1 MFYNKWIWIN
11 RFITSIFRHHTDK
24 SGMWKNYKCFGWVIV
39 KSLTQNHSSPVLI
52 PNRFVVVNVFEKDTP
67 FEMKITSDWD
77 EDYFLWM
84 KSWSWMVAWLKRVFS
99 VSEYGS
105 VQIILHK
112 VKWKR
117 FIHVMAYAANANFTT
132 YSSDF
137 IWLYGTYP
145 EIAQTVIEEA
155 KVTCGNMHVIQR

>member
-112 VKWKR
+112 LKWKR
-117 FIHVMAYAANANFTT
+117 FIHVMAYAANPNFTT
-132 YSSDF
+132 FYYSK
-137 IWLYGTYP
+137 LLLP
-145 EIAQTVIEEA
+145 R
-155 KVTCGNMHVIQR
+155 IQFLFKFWAISILSN

>member
-105 VQIILHK
+105 VQIISWSTHHK
-112 VKWKR
+112 YQLG
-117 FIHVMAYAANANFTT
+117 AYLSKLRQILTTNRSININFVFHDRED
-132 YSSDF
+132 S
-137 IWLYGTYP
+137 
-145 EIAQTVIEEA
+145 
-155 KVTCGNMHVIQR
+155 